1 LAVVLKASDNPSSPE
16 SWAARRNGDGAQPH
30 SAEAVKGSQALVASE
45 ATSPSG
51 QQVEDQNDHRQYQ
64 KQVNQGA
71 GYMEAETQK
80 PENQKNYEDCPEHS
94 HSLAAPRAHE
104 SRKTLMRNSQA
115 PASIGN

>member
-1 LAVVLKASDNPSSPE
+1 LD
-16 SWAARRNGDGAQPH
+16 
-30 SAEAVKGSQALVASE
+30 ASE
-45 ATSPSG
+45 TGSASG
-51 QQVEDQNDHRQYQ
+51 QQVEDQDDYRQYQ

-94 HSLAAPRAHE
+94 YSLAAPRAHE

-115 PASIGN
+115 PAGIGN